1 MTALQPTI
9 NAASAVN
16 LGGDRSQTA
25 AAKAEPAIP
34 AKTWIAV
41 IGATLGAFMAVL
53 NIQIVNASLADIQGA
68 IGAGIDDGGWI
79 STSYLIAEIV
89 VIPLSGW
96 LAQVFSI
103 RRYLLTNAV
112 LFLLLSVACAFAQ
125 DLPQMIVLRAIQGF
139 TGGVLI
145 PMAFTLIITLLPK
158 SKQPVGLA
166 LFALSATFAPA
177 IGPTIGGY
185 LTENW
190 GWQFIFYVNLV
201 PGAVMIAMLWFSLE
215 AKPMKLSLLREG
227 DWVGIATMAI
237 GLSALQT
244 VLEEGNK
251 DDWFGSAFI
260 VRLSVIAAVALT
272 AFLWIELTTKKPLLN
287 LRLLLRRNFGF
298 GMLANFL
305 LGIALY
311 GSVFILPVYL
321 SRIQGYNA
329 EQIGMVLAWTGLPQL
344 LLIPLVPRLM
354 KRFDPRLIIGIGFAL
369 FAASNFMNIYMT
381 NDYATDQLFWPN
393 IVRAL
398 GQALVMA
405 PLSAVA
411 TAGIEAE
418 NAGSASGLFN
428 MMRNL
433 GGAVGI
439 AVAADLPDQARAVS
453 LQRADAVGLDAG
465 TGDPQPDRAVDP
477 IFPQSRRR
485 RSRRSN
491 ASRGDRDR
499 RDRAEAGFHSRLQ
512 RHILPARRRADC
524 RTHRNLTA
532 EEAGPSCQRRRTL
545 GLFDQPLPTPPT
557 RRTTMKPRMNFYQA
571 APDTIKALSA
581 LETQIQGSGLEKSL
595 IELVKT
601 RASQINGC
609 AYCIN
614 MHTEDARKQG
624 ETEQR
629 LYLLNAWRESP
640 LYTDRERAA
649 LAWTEALTLIA
660 ETHAPDDL
668 YADVRAH
675 FNEAETVNLTMLIGA
690 INAWNRL
697 AIAFRAMH
705 PVKVKAAVA

>member
-1 MTALQPTI
+1 MHP
-9 NAASAVN
+9 ASAEQEETTMTTFQPALNAVPAAI
-16 LGGDRSQTA
+16 GAPKA
-25 AAKAEPAIP
+25 AATPGKATPAIS

-79 STSYLIAEIV
+79 STSYLVAEIV

-96 LAQVFSI
+96 LTQVFSI
-103 RRYLLTNAV
+103 RIYLLTNAV
-112 LFLLLSVACAFAQ
+112 LFLLLSMACAFAQ

-158 SKQPVGLA
+158 AKQPVGLA
-166 LFALSATFAPA
+166 MFALSATFAPA

-190 GWQFIFYVNLV
+190 GWQYIFYVNLA
-201 PGAVMIAMLWFSLE
+201 PGALMVGMLWLSLE

-227 DWVGIATMAI
+227 DWPGIVTMAI

-251 DDWFGSAFI
+251 DDWFGSPFI
-260 VRLSVIAAVALT
+260 VKLSIVAAIALS
-272 AFLWIELTTKKPLLN
+272 AFLWIELTSKKPLLN
-287 LRLLLRRNFGF
+287 LKLLVRRNFGF
-298 GMLANFL
+298 GILANFL
-305 LGIALY
+305 LGVALY

-344 LLIPLVPRLM
+344 LLIPLVPQLM
-354 KRFDPRLIIGIGFAL
+354 RRFDPRLVIGMGFAL

-393 IVRAL
+393 VVRAI
-398 GQALVMA
+398 GQALVFA

-439 AVAADLPDQARAVS
+439 ALLQTLLTKREQYHSNVLMQSVS
-453 LQRADAVGLDAG
+453 LLEHATRARIEKLTLYFMSHGIANQADA
-465 TGDPQPDRAVDP
+465 
-477 IFPQSRRR
+477 
-485 RSRRSN
+485 
-491 ASRGDRDR
+491 
-499 RDRAEAGFHSRLQ
+499 
-512 RHILPARRRADC
+512 
-524 RTHRNLTA
+524 THRAIVAIGKIVQKQAFILA
-532 EEAGPSCQRRRTL
+532 FSDLFFLL
-545 GLFDQPLPTPPT
+545 GAALIVALVASLFLN
-557 RRTTMKPRMNFYQA
+557 KP
-571 APDTIKALSA
+571 
-581 LETQIQGSGLEKSL
+581 GHLEK
-595 IELVKT
+595 
-601 RASQINGC
+601 G
-609 AYCIN
+609 
-614 MHTEDARKQG
+614 G
-624 ETEQR
+624 
-629 LYLLNAWRESP
+629 
-640 LYTDRERAA
+640 
-649 LAWTEALTLIA
+649 
-660 ETHAPDDL
+660 
-668 YADVRAH
+668 AH
-675 FNEAETVNLTMLIGA
+675 
-690 INAWNRL
+690 
-697 AIAFRAMH
+697 
-705 PVKVKAAVA
+705 

>member
-1 MTALQPTI
+1 MQEDIAMTALQPTV
-9 NAASAVN
+9 NAASSADI
-16 LGGDRSQTA
+16 GTPRSA
-25 AAKAEPAIP
+25 AASATPAIS

-79 STSYLIAEIV
+79 STSYLIAEII

-96 LAQVFSI
+96 LAQVFSVRI
-103 RRYLLTNAV
+103 YLLTNAV

-125 DLPQMIVLRAIQGF
+125 DLPQMIVLRAVQGF

-158 SKQPVGLA
+158 AKQPVGLA

-177 IGPTIGGY
+177 IGPTIGGF

-201 PGAVMIAMLWFSLE
+201 PGAIMIGMLYFSLDS
-215 AKPMKLSLLREG
+215 KPMKLSLLRQG
-227 DWVGIATMAI
+227 DWPGIITMAI
-237 GLSALQT
+237 GLAALQT

-251 DDWFGSAFI
+251 DDWFGSPFI
-260 VRLSVIAAVALT
+260 VKLSVISVVALS
-272 AFLWIELTTKKPLLN
+272 AFLWIELTANKPVLN
-287 LRLLLRRNFGF
+287 LRLMFRRNFGF

-305 LGIALY
+305 LGVALY
-311 GSVFILPVYL
+311 GSVYILPVYL
-321 SRIQGYNA
+321 SRIQGYNS

-354 KRFDPRLIIGIGFAL
+354 RRFDPRLIIGIGFAL
-369 FAASNFMNIYMT
+369 FAASNFMNILMT

-439 AVAADLPDQARAVS
+439 ALLQTFLTKREQYHSNVLMQSVSMLEQATRTRIEQLTQYFINHGVADQAVATHRAVIAIGNIV
-453 LQRADAVGLDAG
+453 QKQA
-465 TGDPQPDRAVDP
+465 
-477 IFPQSRRR
+477 F
-485 RSRRSN
+485 
-491 ASRGDRDR
+491 
-499 RDRAEAGFHSRLQ
+499 
-512 RHILPARRRADC
+512 ILAF
-524 RTHRNLTA
+524 
-532 EEAGPSCQRRRTL
+532 S
-545 GLFDQPLPTPPT
+545 
-557 RRTTMKPRMNFYQA
+557 
-571 APDTIKALSA
+571 DTF
-581 LETQIQGSGLEKSL
+581 
-595 IELVKT
+595 
-601 RASQINGC
+601 
-609 AYCIN
+609 
-614 MHTEDARKQG
+614 
-624 ETEQR
+624 
-629 LYLLNAWRESP
+629 YLLG
-640 LYTDRERAA
+640 AA
-649 LAWTEALTLIA
+649 LAVALIA
-660 ETHAPDDL
+660 ALMLKKPNQL
-668 YADVRAH
+668 QGGGAH
-675 FNEAETVNLTMLIGA
+675 
-690 INAWNRL
+690 
-697 AIAFRAMH
+697 
-705 PVKVKAAVA
+705 

>member
-1 MTALQPTI
+1 MHPTSAKQEETAVTTFQPTI
-9 NAASAVN
+9 NAVSA
-16 LGGDRSQTA
+16 GTSAPKIA
-25 AAKAEPAIP
+25 ATPAIS

-112 LFLLLSVACAFAQ
+112 LFLLLSMACAFAQ

-158 SKQPVGLA
+158 AEQSVGLA

-201 PGAVMIAMLWFSLE
+201 PGAIMIGMLWFSLE

-227 DWVGIATMAI
+227 DWPGILTMAI

-251 DDWFGSAFI
+251 DDWFGSPFI
-260 VRLSVIAAVALT
+260 VKLSVIAAVALI
-272 AFLWIELTTKKPLLN
+272 AFLWIELTAKKPLLN
-287 LRLLLRRNFGF
+287 LRLLFRRNFGF
-298 GMLANFL
+298 GMSANFL
-305 LGIALY
+305 LGVALY

-354 KRFDPRLIIGIGFAL
+354 QRFDPRLIIGIGFTL

-439 AVAADLPDQARAVS
+439 ALLQTLLTKREQYHSNVLMPSVS
-453 LQRADAVGLDAG
+453 LLEQATRTRIEQLTQYFMNHGV
-465 TGDPQPDRAVDP
+465 V
-477 IFPQSRRR
+477 
-485 RSRRSN
+485 
-491 ASRGDRDR
+491 
-499 RDRAEAGFHSRLQ
+499 DRAEASHRAVIAIG
-512 RHILPARRRADC
+512 HIV
-524 RTHRNLTA
+524 
-532 EEAGPSCQRRRTL
+532 Q
-545 GLFDQPLPTPPT
+545 
-557 RRTTMKPRMNFYQA
+557 KQA
-571 APDTIKALSA
+571 FILAFSDTF
-581 LETQIQGSGLEKSL
+581 
-595 IELVKT
+595 
-601 RASQINGC
+601 
-609 AYCIN
+609 
-614 MHTEDARKQG
+614 
-624 ETEQR
+624 
-629 LYLLNAWRESP
+629 YLLGVA
-640 LYTDRERAA
+640 LIVALMAA
-649 LAWTEALTLIA
+649 LLLRKPNHLESGG
-660 ETHAPDDL
+660 
-668 YADVRAH
+668 AH
-675 FNEAETVNLTMLIGA
+675 
-690 INAWNRL
+690 
-697 AIAFRAMH
+697 
-705 PVKVKAAVA
+705 

>member
-1 MTALQPTI
+1 MTALQPTL
-9 NAASAVN
+9 NAAASALPAGN
-16 LGGDRSQTA
+16 RSQTA
-25 AAKAEPAIP
+25 PDAAAVS
-34 AKTWIAV
+34 AKTWLAV
-41 IGATLGAFMAVL
+41 AGATLGAFMAVL

-103 RRYLLTNAV
+103 RIYLLTNAM
-112 LFLLLSVACAFAQ
+112 LFLALSVACAFAQ
-125 DLPQMIVLRAIQGF
+125 NLPQMIVLRALQGF

-158 SKQPVGLA
+158 AKQPIGLA

-190 GWQFIFYVNLV
+190 GWEFIFYVNLV
-201 PGAVMIAMLWFSLE
+201 PGALMIGMLWFSLE
-215 AKPMKLSLLREG
+215 AKPMRLSLLRQG
-227 DWVGIATMAI
+227 DWPGVITMAI

-251 DDWFGSAFI
+251 DDWFGSPFI
-260 VRLSVIAAVALT
+260 VKLSIVAAVALGL
-272 AFLWIELTTKKPLLN
+272 FLWIELTTAKPLLN
-287 LRLLLRRNFGF
+287 LRLLARRNSGF
-298 GMLANFL
+298 GIVANFL

-354 KRFDPRLIIGIGFAL
+354 QRFDARLIIGAGFAL

-381 NDYATDQLFWPN
+381 PDYASDQLFWPN
-393 IVRAL
+393 VVRAV
-398 GQALVMA
+398 GQALVFA

-439 AVAADLPDQARAVS
+439 ALLQTLLTKREQYHSNVLMQSVS
-453 LQRADAVGLDAG
+453 LLEQATRARIEKLTQYFLSHGVADH
-465 TGDPQPDRAVDP
+465 
-477 IFPQSRRR
+477 
-485 RSRRSN
+485 
-491 ASRGDRDR
+491 
-499 RDRAEAGFHSRLQ
+499 AEA
-512 RHILPARRRADC
+512 
-524 RTHRNLTA
+524 THRAIVAIGKIVQKQAFILA
-532 EEAGPSCQRRRTL
+532 FSDMFFLL
-545 GLFDQPLPTPPT
+545 GV
-557 RRTTMKPRMNFYQA
+557 
-571 APDTIKALSA
+571 ALIVA
-581 LETQIQGSGLEKSL
+581 L
-595 IELVKT
+595 
-601 RASQINGC
+601 A
-609 AYCIN
+609 
-614 MHTEDARKQG
+614 
-624 ETEQR
+624 
-629 LYLLNAWRESP
+629 
-640 LYTDRERAA
+640 AA
-649 LAWTEALTLIA
+649 LLLKK
-660 ETHAPDDL
+660 PDH
-668 YADVRAH
+668 VESGGAH
-675 FNEAETVNLTMLIGA
+675 
-690 INAWNRL
+690 
-697 AIAFRAMH
+697 
-705 PVKVKAAVA
+705 